1 MFPTVPLLRY
11 NSRSPQDEQR
21 CTKANRP
28 SRGICGLT
36 PDANGTGVF
45 HFGRFD
51 AAKVRNSG
59 LTKASIQ
66 QPGFTGWWFYCR
78 PLPARA
84 HAQVT
89 LASPT
94 RKGSER
100 VRFVVLY
107 TGSPLLPSLPA
118 LSAEQRRQMS
128 WFPIAA
134 VASSTPELS
143 CFPDADVRRFCFV
156 APAVPSEVGSM

>member
-1 MFPTVPLLRY
+1 MSPTVPLLRH
-11 NSRSPQDEQR
+11 NGRSPQDEQH

-28 SRGICGLT
+28 FRGICGHT
-36 PDANGTGVF
+36 SDANGTGVF

-51 AAKVRNSG
+51 AAKVRDSG
-59 LTKASIQ
+59 LTKTSIQ
-66 QPGFTGWWFYCR
+66 QPGFTGSWFYCR

-107 TGSPLLPSLPA
+107 TGSPLFPSLPA

-128 WFPIAA
+128 WFPFAA
-134 VASSTPELS
+134 VASSTPVLS
-143 CFPDADVRRFCFV
+143 CFPDADVRRFCFA
-156 APAVPSEVGSM
+156 APAVPSEVGPM